1 MAMALNPEHVLSA
14 NPPSL
19 EQEQS
24 LHLQHELNKE
34 KQVNKLVNNANR
46 TSLEIEINCN
56 NENVNIL
63 CSPGFYSLIARL
75 SLLSLSQGFQ
85 ETCRNVTFELRS
97 VVSHKE
103 MSGTLQSSVLKLL
116 FLVDL
121 MEHGLTIS
129 LHHTTQ
135 KVQIQGGSKMADGS
149 TAAVFAL
156 NNFFTDIFKSRA
168 KEHKDTIDQF
178 NSALIDLAQRK
189 AEKANGNGNI

>member
-1 MAMALNPEHVLSA
+1 
-14 NPPSL
+14 
-19 EQEQS
+19 
-24 LHLQHELNKE
+24 
-34 KQVNKLVNNANR
+34 
-46 TSLEIEINCN
+46 
-56 NENVNIL
+56 
-63 CSPGFYSLIARL
+63 
-75 SLLSLSQGFQ
+75 
-85 ETCRNVTFELRS
+85 
-97 VVSHKE
+97 
-103 MSGTLQSSVLKLL
+103 
-116 FLVDL
+116 

-189 AEKANGNGNI
+189 AEKANGNGNIWVSVIVTAQQQTHTPYKLKTTWSSLKRLRDDHLKVLSPRLPNFTALWWPK